1 MHMFAN
7 VRRKKSLMTVHSATP
22 PEANPP
28 AGSMDSH
35 SADAGSLIAAERRVH
50 RNRSAQRI
58 WLGLVLAAIFALIV
72 VGGVTRLTDS
82 GLSITEWK
90 PIHGVIPPMSEAEW
104 QEELELYRQ
113 IPEYQLINKGMSL
126 DEFKTIYWWE
136 WAHRFLARGV
146 GVLFGVPLAFFLV
159 TGRVEKR
166 LRWPLFGLLVLGGLQ
181 GAVGWWMV
189 ASGLI
194 DRVDVSQY
202 RLATHLTL
210 ACLIFAAIVW
220 VMRGL
225 APHSADPVP
234 SVGLRRGAGA
244 LTGLVLV
251 QIYLG
256 GLVAGLDAGLASSTW
271 PLMNGVWVPEGLLE
285 LTPAWR
291 NFFENELTV
300 QFVHRLGGYL
310 LFALALWHMAAS
322 IMHGRGSTHCRRA
335 VLLFG
340 LVTIQALIGIVTI
353 LTQVPLGWALAHQ
366 GWAIVVL
373 GFTVAH
379 WRGFYGA
386 YPLQT
391 AVEVR
396 I

>member
-1 MHMFAN
+1 MTTSLDFPHTADQQPTAQAIVQAQAS
-7 VRRKKSLMTVHSATP
+7 VRR
-22 PEANPP
+22 
-28 AGSMDSH
+28 
-35 SADAGSLIAAERRVH
+35 
-50 RNRSAQRI
+50 NRAVQRG
-58 WLGLVLAAIFALIV
+58 WLGLVLVAIFALV
-72 VGGVTRLTDS
+72 LVGGATRLTDS

-90 PIHGVIPPMSEAEW
+90 PIHGVIPPLSEAEW

-126 DEFKTIYWWE
+126 DEFKVIYWWE
-136 WAHRFLARGV
+136 WAHRLLARGV
-146 GVLFGVPLAFFLV
+146 GVLFAVPLLVFWV
-159 TGRVEKR
+159 TGRIEKR
-166 LRWPLFGLLVLGGLQ
+166 LRWPLVGLFFLGGLQ

-189 ASGLI
+189 ASGLV

-225 APHSADPVP
+225 APHSADPMP
-234 SVGLRRGAGA
+234 SIRLRRGAGA
-244 LTGLVLV
+244 LSLLILV

-271 PLMNGVWVPEGLLE
+271 PLMHGAIVPEGLMAIS
-285 LTPAWR
+285 PAWR

-300 QFVHRLGGYL
+300 QFVHRMAGYL
-310 LFALALWHMAAS
+310 VFALAAWHMVAG
-322 IMHGRGSTHCRRA
+322 IMRGRGTTHCRRA
-335 VLLFG
+335 VVLFV
-340 LVTIQALIGIVTI
+340 LVTIQAMIGIVTI
-353 LTQVPLGWALAHQ
+353 VTQVPFGWALAHQ
-366 GWAIVVL
+366 GWAVVVL
-373 GFTVAH
+373 GFAVAH

-391 AVEVR
+391 EIQVR
-396 I
+396 T

>member
-1 MHMFAN
+1 MTTSSTFSRSTSQPAVIEATPSSRTGEVVAAEQR
-7 VRRKKSLMTVHSATP
+7 VRR
-22 PEANPP
+22 
-28 AGSMDSH
+28 
-35 SADAGSLIAAERRVH
+35 
-50 RNRSAQRI
+50 NRAAQRA
-58 WLGLVLAAIFALIV
+58 WLWLVLVAIFALV
-72 VGGVTRLTDS
+72 LVGGATRLTDS

-90 PIHGVIPPMSEAEW
+90 PIHGVIPPMGEAEW

-126 DEFKTIYWWE
+126 DEFKRIYWWE

-146 GVLFGVPLAFFLV
+146 GILFGVPLLFFLA
-159 TGRVEKR
+159 TGRIEKR

-189 ASGLI
+189 ASGLV

-225 APHSADPVP
+225 APHSTDPVP
-234 SVGLRRGAGA
+234 SDGLRRGAGA
-244 LTGLVLV
+244 LAALVLV

-271 PLMNGVWVPEGLLE
+271 PLMNGALVPPGLME
-285 LTPAWR
+285 ISPAWR

-310 LFALALWHMAAS
+310 IFAAALWHMLAA
-322 IMHGRGSTHCRRA
+322 IARGAGTTHCRRA
-335 VLLFG
+335 IVLFA
-340 LVTIQALIGIVTI
+340 LVAIQALIGITVI
-353 LTQVPLGWALAHQ
+353 LTQVPVGWALAHQ
-366 GWAIVVL
+366 GWAVIVL
-373 GFTVAH
+373 GFAVAH

-386 YPLQT
+386 YPLET
-391 AVEVR
+391 EVR
-396 I
+396 VRH

>member
-1 MHMFAN
+1 
-7 VRRKKSLMTVHSATP
+7 MTVNTAAPLT
-22 PEANPP
+22 EVQ
-28 AGSMDSH
+28 
-35 SADAGSLIAAERRVH
+35 DAQSPGASQVIAEQQRIR
-50 RNRSAQRI
+50 RNRSAQQI
-58 WLGLVLAAIFALIV
+58 WLSIVLVAILALVL
-72 VGGVTRLTDS
+72 VGGATRLTDS
-82 GLSITEWK
+82 GLSITQWK
-90 PIHGVIPPMSEAEW
+90 PIHGVIPPMSEADW

-136 WAHRFLARGV
+136 WAHRLLARGV
-146 GVLFGVPLAFFLV
+146 GVLFGVPFLFFLA

-189 ASGLI
+189 ASGLV

-234 SVGLRRGAGA
+234 SVGLKRGAGA
-244 LTGLVLV
+244 LAGLVLV

-271 PLMNGVWVPEGLLE
+271 PLMNGAIVPEGLLE
-285 LTPAWR
+285 ITPSWR

-310 LFALALWHMAAS
+310 LFALTLWHMVAS
-322 IMHGRGSTHCRRA
+322 ILRGRGSTHCRRA
-335 VLLFG
+335 VLLFVM
-340 LVTIQALIGIVTI
+340 VTIQALIGIVVI
-353 LTQVPLGWALAHQ
+353 LTQVPVGWALVHQ
-366 GWAIVVL
+366 GWAVVVL
-373 GFTVAH
+373 GFAVAH
-379 WRGFYGA
+379 WRGFHGA
-386 YPLQT
+386 YPMDIRIH
-391 AVEVR
+391 VR
-396 I
+396 S

>member
-1 MHMFAN
+1 
-7 VRRKKSLMTVHSATP
+7 MTATTAVP
-22 PEANPP
+22 RAELQDPRAQ
-28 AGSMDSH
+28 
-35 SADAGSLIAAERRVH
+35 ADAEMPDAGKLLAEQRRI
-50 RNRSAQRI
+50 RDNRAVQRV
-58 WLGLVLAAIFALIV
+58 WLAIVLVAILALVL
-72 VGGVTRLTDS
+72 VGGATRLTDS

-90 PIHGVIPPMSEAEW
+90 PIHGVIPPLSEAEW

-126 DEFKTIYWWE
+126 DEFKVIYWWE

-146 GVLFGVPLAFFLV
+146 GVLFGVPLLFFLA

-189 ASGLI
+189 ASGLV

-225 APHSADPVP
+225 APHSSDPVP
-234 SVGLRRGAGA
+234 SVGLKRGAGA
-244 LTGLVLV
+244 LAGLILV

-256 GLVAGLDAGLASSTW
+256 GLVAGLDAGLASNTW
-271 PLMNGVWVPEGLLE
+271 PLMNGAFVPEGLLVIS
-285 LTPAWR
+285 PAWR

-310 LFALALWHMAAS
+310 LFALALWHMVAS
-322 IMHGRGSTHCRRA
+322 IQHGRGSTHCRRA
-335 VLLFG
+335 VVLFG
-340 LVTIQALIGIVTI
+340 LVTVQALIGIVVI
-353 LTQVPLGWALAHQ
+353 LTQVPVSWALLHQ
-366 GWAIVVL
+366 GWAVVVL
-373 GFTVAH
+373 GFAVAH
-379 WRGFYGA
+379 WRGFHGA
-386 YPLQT
+386 YPMETNISL
-391 AVEVR
+391 R
-396 I
+396 S

>member
-1 MHMFAN
+1 
-7 VRRKKSLMTVHSATP
+7 MTASTTAPHIENQEILSP
-22 PEANPP
+22 
-28 AGSMDSH
+28 
-35 SADAGSLIAAERRVH
+35 DAGPVIAEQQRIR
-50 RNRSAQRI
+50 RNRAAQRV
-58 WLGLVLAAIFALIV
+58 WLSIVLVAILALVL
-72 VGGVTRLTDS
+72 VGGATRLTDS

-90 PIHGVIPPMSEAEW
+90 PIHGVIPPLSEAEW

-146 GVLFGVPLAFFLV
+146 GVLFGVPFLFFLF

-189 ASGLI
+189 ASGLV

-225 APHSADPVP
+225 ARHSDDPVP
-234 SVGLRRGAGA
+234 SIGLQRGAGA
-244 LTGLVLV
+244 IAGLVLV

-271 PLMNGVWVPEGLLE
+271 PLMNGAIVPEGLLE
-285 LTPAWR
+285 ISPAWR

-310 LFALALWHMAAS
+310 LFALTLWHMVAS
-322 IMHGRGSTHCRRA
+322 IRRGRGSTHCRRA
-335 VLLFG
+335 VVLFAM
-340 LVTIQALIGIVTI
+340 VTVQAMIGIVVI
-353 LTQVPLGWALAHQ
+353 LTQVPVGWALLHQ
-366 GWAIVVL
+366 GWAVVVL

-379 WRGFYGA
+379 WRGFHGA
-386 YPLQT
+386 YPFET

-396 I
+396 T

>member
-1 MHMFAN
+1 
-7 VRRKKSLMTVHSATP
+7 MTATTTAP
-22 PEANPP
+22 LVEVQTAQSP
-28 AGSMDSH
+28 
-35 SADAGSLIAAERRVH
+35 DAGKVIAEQQRIRH
-50 RNRSAQRI
+50 NRAVQRI
-58 WLGLVLAAIFALIV
+58 WLAIVLVAIFALV
-72 VGGVTRLTDS
+72 LVGGATRLTDS

-90 PIHGVIPPMSEAEW
+90 PVHGVIPPMSEAEW

-126 DEFKTIYWWE
+126 DDFKTIYWWE
-136 WAHRFLARGV
+136 WAHRLLARGV
-146 GVLFGVPLAFFLV
+146 GILFGVPFLFFLA

-189 ASGLI
+189 ASGLV

-234 SVGLRRGAGA
+234 SDGLQRGAGA
-244 LTGLVLV
+244 LVGLVLV

-271 PLMNGVWVPEGLLE
+271 PLMNGAIVPEGLLE
-285 LTPAWR
+285 ISPAWR

-310 LFALALWHMAAS
+310 LFALALWHMLAS
-322 IMHGRGSTHCRRA
+322 IKHGAGSTHCRRSI
-335 VLLFG
+335 VLFG
-340 LVTIQALIGIVTI
+340 MITLQALIGIVVI
-353 LTQVPLGWALAHQ
+353 LTQVPVSWALMHQ
-366 GWAIVVL
+366 GWAVLVL
-373 GFTVAH
+373 GFAVAH

-386 YPLQT
+386 YAMDT
-391 AVEVR
+391 RVR
-396 I
+396 IRS

>member
-1 MHMFAN
+1 MQQR
-7 VRRKKSLMTVHSATP
+7 VRR
-22 PEANPP
+22 
-28 AGSMDSH
+28 
-35 SADAGSLIAAERRVH
+35 
-50 RNRSAQRI
+50 NRAAQRI
-58 WLGLVLAAIFALIV
+58 WLAIVLVAILALVL
-72 VGGVTRLTDS
+72 VGGATRLTDS
-82 GLSITEWK
+82 GLSITQWK
-90 PIHGVIPPMSEAEW
+90 PIHGVVPPMSEADW

-136 WAHRFLARGV
+136 WAHRLLARGV
-146 GVLFGVPLAFFLV
+146 GVLFGVPFLFFLA
-159 TGRVEKR
+159 TGRIEKR

-189 ASGLI
+189 ASGLV

-234 SVGLRRGAGA
+234 SAGLKRGAGA
-244 LTGLVLV
+244 LAGLVLV

-271 PLMNGVWVPEGLLE
+271 PLMNGAFVPEGLLE
-285 LTPAWR
+285 IMPAWR

-310 LFALALWHMAAS
+310 LFTLTLWHMVALIRS
-322 IMHGRGSTHCRRA
+322 GRGSTHCRRG
-335 VLLFG
+335 VLLFVM
-340 LVTIQALIGIVTI
+340 VTIQALIGIVVI
-353 LTQVPLGWALAHQ
+353 LTQVPVGWALAHQ
-366 GWAIVVL
+366 GWAVIVL
-373 GFTVAH
+373 GFAVAH
-379 WRGFYGA
+379 WRGFHGA
-386 YPLQT
+386 YPFET

-396 I
+396 S

>member
-1 MHMFAN
+1 MTTSSIFSQSNGQPAGFGATPSPRTGEVLAAEQR
-7 VRRKKSLMTVHSATP
+7 VRR
-22 PEANPP
+22 
-28 AGSMDSH
+28 
-35 SADAGSLIAAERRVH
+35 
-50 RNRSAQRI
+50 NRAAQRA
-58 WLGLVLAAIFALIV
+58 WLGLVLLAIFALV
-72 VGGVTRLTDS
+72 LVGGATRLTDS

-90 PIHGVIPPMSEAEW
+90 PIHGVIPPMGEAEW

-113 IPEYQLINKGMSL
+113 IPEYQIVNKGMSL
-126 DEFKTIYWWE
+126 DEFKRIYWWE

-146 GVLFGVPLAFFLV
+146 GILFAVPFVFFLV

-189 ASGLI
+189 ASGLV

-225 APHSADPVP
+225 APHSADPAP
-234 SVGLRRGAGA
+234 SDGLRRGAGVLA
-244 LTGLVLV
+244 GLVLV

-271 PLMNGVWVPEGLLE
+271 PLMNGALVPPGLME
-285 LTPAWR
+285 ISPAWR

-310 LFALALWHMAAS
+310 IFAAALWHMLAA
-322 IMHGRGSTHCRRA
+322 IARGPGTTHCRRA
-335 VLLFG
+335 IVLFA
-340 LVTIQALIGIVTI
+340 LVTIQALIGITVI
-353 LTQVPLGWALAHQ
+353 LTQVPLGWALLHQ
-366 GWAIVVL
+366 GWAVIVL
-373 GFTVAH
+373 GFAVAH
-379 WRGFYGA
+379 WRGFHGA
-386 YPLQT
+386 YPLAT
-391 AVEVR
+391 SVEVR
-396 I
+396 T

>member
-1 MHMFAN
+1 MSASSTAPIAEAL
-7 VRRKKSLMTVHSATP
+7 KPQTSGGDTV
-22 PEANPP
+22 
-28 AGSMDSH
+28 
-35 SADAGSLIAAERRVH
+35 IAEQQRFR

-58 WLGLVLAAIFALIV
+58 WLWIVLVAILALVL
-72 VGGVTRLTDS
+72 VGGATRLTDS
-82 GLSITEWK
+82 GLSITQWK
-90 PIHGVIPPMSEAEW
+90 PIHGVIPPMSEADW

-136 WAHRFLARGV
+136 WAHRLLARGV
-146 GVLFGVPLAFFLV
+146 GVLFGVPFLFFLA
-159 TGRVEKR
+159 TGRVEKQ

-189 ASGLI
+189 VSGLV

-234 SVGLRRGAGA
+234 SVGLKRGAGA
-244 LTGLVLV
+244 LAGLVLV

-271 PLMNGVWVPEGLLE
+271 PLMNGAIVPEGLLE
-285 LTPAWR
+285 VTPAWR

-310 LFALALWHMAAS
+310 LFALTLWHMVAS
-322 IMHGRGSTHCRRA
+322 ILCGRGSTHCRRA
-335 VLLFG
+335 VLLFVM
-340 LVTIQALIGIVTI
+340 VTIQALIGIVVI
-353 LTQVPLGWALAHQ
+353 LTQVPVGWALVHQ
-366 GWAIVVL
+366 GWAVVVL
-373 GFTVAH
+373 GFAVAH
-379 WRGFYGA
+379 WRGFHGA
-386 YPLQT
+386 YPMDIRIH
-391 AVEVR
+391 VR
-396 I
+396 S

>member
-1 MHMFAN
+1 MTASTAAPHADLQDNQSPVAN
-7 VRRKKSLMTVHSATP
+7 TV
-22 PEANPP
+22 
-28 AGSMDSH
+28 
-35 SADAGSLIAAERRVH
+35 IAEQHRIS
-50 RNRSAQRI
+50 RNRTAQRI
-58 WLGLVLAAIFALIV
+58 WLSIVLVAILALVL
-72 VGGVTRLTDS
+72 VGGATRLTDS

-136 WAHRFLARGV
+136 WAHRFLARSV
-146 GVLFGVPLAFFLV
+146 GVLFGLPFLFFLV
-159 TGRVEKR
+159 TGRIEKR

-189 ASGLI
+189 ASGLV

-225 APHSADPVP
+225 APHSTDPVP
-234 SVGLRRGAGA
+234 SIGLKRGAGA
-244 LTGLVLV
+244 LAGLVLV

-271 PLMNGVWVPEGLLE
+271 PLMNGAIVPEGLME
-285 LTPAWR
+285 ISPVWR

-310 LFALALWHMAAS
+310 LFTLTLWHMVAF
-322 IMHGRGSTHCRRA
+322 IRRGRESTHCRRA

-340 LVTIQALIGIVTI
+340 MVTIQAMIGIVVI
-353 LTQVPLGWALAHQ
+353 LTQVPVGWALVHQ
-366 GWAIVVL
+366 GWAVVVL
-373 GFTVAH
+373 GFAVAH
-379 WRGFYGA
+379 WRGFHGA
-386 YPLQT
+386 YPFET

-396 I
+396 T

>member
-1 MHMFAN
+1 MTASTTAPLVEVHMAQ
-7 VRRKKSLMTVHSATP
+7 SP
-22 PEANPP
+22 
-28 AGSMDSH
+28 
-35 SADAGSLIAAERRVH
+35 DAGKVIAEQQRIRH
-50 RNRSAQRI
+50 NRAVQRI
-58 WLGLVLAAIFALIV
+58 WLAIVLVAIFALV
-72 VGGVTRLTDS
+72 LVGGATRLTDS

-90 PIHGVIPPMSEAEW
+90 PVHGIIPPMSETEW

-136 WAHRFLARGV
+136 WAHRLLARGV
-146 GVLFGVPLAFFLV
+146 GILFGVPLLFFLA

-189 ASGLI
+189 ASGLV

-234 SVGLRRGAGA
+234 SNGLKRGAGA
-244 LTGLVLV
+244 LVGLVLV

-271 PLMNGVWVPEGLLE
+271 PLMNGAFVPEGLME
-285 LTPAWR
+285 ISPAWR

-310 LFALALWHMAAS
+310 LFALALWHMLAA
-322 IMHGRGSTHCRRA
+322 IKRGAGSTHCRRSI
-335 VLLFG
+335 VLFG
-340 LVTIQALIGIVTI
+340 MITIQALIGIVVI
-353 LTQVPLGWALAHQ
+353 LTQVPVSWALMHQ
-366 GWAIVVL
+366 GWAVLVL
-373 GFTVAH
+373 GFAVAH

-386 YPLQT
+386 YPMETKIRL
-391 AVEVR
+391 R
-396 I
+396 S

>member
-1 MHMFAN
+1 
-7 VRRKKSLMTVHSATP
+7 
-22 PEANPP
+22 
-28 AGSMDSH
+28 MDRSPR
-35 SADAGSLIAAERRVH
+35 ADAVIADQQRIQ
-50 RNRSAQRI
+50 RNRTMLRV
-58 WLGLVLAAIFALIV
+58 WLSVVLVAILALIL
-72 VGGVTRLTDS
+72 VGGATRLTGS

-90 PIHGVIPPMSEAEW
+90 PIHGVIPPLSEAEW

-126 DEFKTIYWWE
+126 SDFKTIYWWE

-146 GVLFGVPLAFFLV
+146 GVLFGVPFLFFLA

-189 ASGLI
+189 VSGLV

-225 APHSADPVP
+225 ALHSSDPSP

-244 LTGLVLV
+244 VTGLVLV

-256 GLVAGLDAGLASSTW
+256 GLVAGLNAGLASDTW
-271 PLMNGVWVPEGLLE
+271 PLMHGALVPEGLLE
-285 LTPAWR
+285 IVPAWR

-310 LFALALWHMAAS
+310 LFLLAAWHMLAT
-322 IMHGRGSTHCRRA
+322 IIRGPGTTHCRRSI
-335 VLLFG
+335 VLFG
-340 LVTIQALIGIVTI
+340 LVTVQALIGIIVI
-353 LTQVPLGWALAHQ
+353 LGQVPFGWALVHQ
-366 GWAIVVL
+366 GWAVVVL
-373 GFTVAH
+373 GFAVAH
-379 WRGFYGA
+379 WRGFHGA
-386 YPLQT
+386 YPMET
-391 AVEVR
+391 R
-396 I
+396 IRVSN

>member
-1 MHMFAN
+1 MTASVPTSLTVADHGPNDVATAAFA
-7 VRRKKSLMTVHSATP
+7 AQ
-22 PEANPP
+22 
-28 AGSMDSH
+28 
-35 SADAGSLIAAERRVH
+35 ERIR
-50 RNRSAQRI
+50 RNRAVQRV
-58 WLGLVLAAIFALIV
+58 WLWVVLVAILALVL
-72 VGGVTRLTDS
+72 VGGATRLTDS

-90 PIHGVIPPMSEAEW
+90 PIHGVIPPLSEAEW

-126 DEFKTIYWWE
+126 DEFKVIYWWE
-136 WAHRFLARGV
+136 WAHRLLARGV
-146 GVLFGVPLAFFLV
+146 GVLFAVPFVFFLA
-159 TGRVEKR
+159 TGRIEKR

-189 ASGLI
+189 ASGLV

-210 ACLIFAAIVW
+210 ACLIFAAIIW

-234 SVGLRRGAGA
+234 SNGVRRGAGA
-244 LTGLVLV
+244 LVGLLLI

-271 PLMNGVWVPEGLLE
+271 PLMNGAWVPPGLLE

-310 LFALALWHMAAS
+310 IFALTFWHMLAAL
-322 IMHGRGSTHCRRA
+322 GKGAGTTHARRA
-335 VLLFG
+335 VVLFLLM
-340 LVTIQALIGIVTI
+340 TIQALIGIVTI
-353 LTQVPLGWALAHQ
+353 VTQVPFGWALAHQ
-366 GWAIVVL
+366 GWAVIVL
-373 GFTVAH
+373 GFAVAH

-386 YPLQT
+386 YPMET
-391 AVEVR
+391 AVVIR
-396 I
+396 N

>member
-1 MHMFAN
+1 MTASPIAPNAN
-7 VRRKKSLMTVHSATP
+7 LNTVSS
-22 PEANPP
+22 P
-28 AGSMDSH
+28 A
-35 SADAGSLIAAERRVH
+35 AGEVIAEQQRIR
-50 RNRSAQRI
+50 RNRKVQRI
-58 WLGLVLAAIFALIV
+58 WLGLVLVAIFALV
-72 VGGVTRLTDS
+72 LVGGATRLTDS

-90 PIHGVIPPMSEAEW
+90 PIHGVIPPLSEAEW

-136 WAHRFLARGV
+136 WAHRLLARGV
-146 GVLFGVPLAFFLV
+146 GILFGVPLLIFLV
-159 TGRVEKR
+159 TGRVEKC

-189 ASGLI
+189 ASGLV

-234 SVGLRRGAGA
+234 SEGLKRGAGA
-244 LTGLVLV
+244 LTGLILV

-256 GLVAGLDAGLASSTW
+256 GLVAGLDAGLASNTW
-271 PLMNGVWVPEGLLE
+271 PLMNGALVPGGLLE
-285 LTPAWR
+285 ISPAWR

-310 LFALALWHMAAS
+310 LFGLALWHMLAS
-322 IMHGRGSTHCRRA
+322 INRGAGSTHCRRA
-335 VLLFG
+335 IVLFG
-340 LVTIQALIGIVTI
+340 LVTIQALIGIVVI
-353 LTQVPLGWALAHQ
+353 VTQVPVSWALAHQ
-366 GWAIVVL
+366 GWAVVVL
-373 GFTVAH
+373 GFAVAH
-379 WRGFYGA
+379 WRGFFGA
-386 YPLQT
+386 YPMET
-391 AVEVR
+391 KIR
-396 I
+396 IRS

>member
-1 MHMFAN
+1 
-7 VRRKKSLMTVHSATP
+7 MTASSAAP
-22 PEANPP
+22 L
-28 AGSMDSH
+28 
-35 SADAGSLIAAERRVH
+35 SAAPTADLRNSDTAIAAENRIR
-50 RNRSAQRI
+50 RNRAAQRI
-58 WLGLVLAAIFALIV
+58 WLFVVLVAIFALV
-72 VGGVTRLTDS
+72 LVGGATRLTDS

-90 PIHGVIPPMSEAEW
+90 PIHGVIPPMSEADW
-104 QEELELYRQ
+104 QEELQLYRQ

-126 DEFKTIYWWE
+126 DEFKRIYWWE
-136 WAHRFLARGV
+136 WAHRFIARSV
-146 GVLFGVPLAFFLV
+146 GVLFGLPFLFFLA

-189 ASGLI
+189 ASGLV

-225 APHSADPVP
+225 APHSDDPVP
-234 SVGLRRGAGA
+234 SIGLRRGAGA
-244 LTGLVLV
+244 LVALVLV

-271 PLMNGVWVPEGLLE
+271 PLMNGAIVPDGLLE
-285 LTPAWR
+285 LTPSWR

-300 QFVHRLGGYL
+300 QFVHRMSGYL
-310 LFALALWHMAAS
+310 LFALVLWHMMAS
-322 IMHGRGSTHCRRA
+322 IRRGRGSTHCRRA
-335 VLLFG
+335 VVLF
-340 LVTIQALIGIVTI
+340 VMVAIQALIGIVVI
-353 LTQVPLGWALAHQ
+353 LTQVPVGWALLHQ
-366 GWAIVVL
+366 GWAVLVL
-373 GFTVAH
+373 GFAVAH

-386 YPLQT
+386 YPFET

-396 I
+396 T